1 MRSAFPIEIQP
12 NISHVSP
19 SKSSA
24 GLDDLEGARD
34 RERERK
40 SCREREVILWQ
51 IFEPEEEEE
60 GDRRRHWRD
69 ETIEKSS
76 RGGWKVSNWNVVVVV
91 EGTNTRPVVHDYFWW
106 PVISPRKKVLFATF
120 CNGLVLL
127 RCASI
132 QWPMLQYFC
141 NGRNVVMVRPGFWV
155 KVDCG

>member
-69 ETIEKSS
+69 ETIEKSLDT
-76 RGGWKVSNWNVVVVV
+76 GDLLFFNYECNQLFTP
-91 EGTNTRPVVHDYFWW
+91 EQ
-106 PVISPRKKVLFATF
+106 VITCHKQKILKSL
-120 CNGLVLL
+120 GE
-127 RCASI
+127 
-132 QWPMLQYFC
+132 
-141 NGRNVVMVRPGFWV
+141 
-155 KVDCG
+155 